1 MYIMI
6 DYTEAWNNFKELI
19 QQKRRYV
26 IVMKN
31 NSALYALT
39 CNSSYHLFWV
49 AKTSVKYDS
58 VTTLNQK

>member
-1 MYIMI
+1 MI

-39 CNSSYHLFWV
+39 CNSSYHLFWA